1 MQTAKDFLDNFIG
14 KCYFD
19 KSVNSYYTEA
29 MIEFAKLHVQEAL
42 KAADEKAKTT
52 VVDYEFE
59 LEPPTPIWGVD
70 SDSILNAYP
79 LDKIN

>member
-1 MQTAKDFLDNFIG
+1 MQKAKDFLDNFIG